1 VNKLPHKGYVFVRL
15 IPYFA
20 AYYILLM
27 RAILSERNLVI
38 VLFVMV
44 LITFSLAQEDSKK
57 MEKMYTGVNTSTAST
72 LITEHLPAPV
82 KEHLPVL
89 IKK

>member
-1 VNKLPHKGYVFVRL
+1 MRL

-20 AYYILLM
+20 AYYTLLM

-38 VLFVMV
+38 VLFVVV
-44 LITFSLAQEDSKK
+44 LVTFSLAQEDSKK
-57 MEKMYTGVNTSTAST
+57 MEKMYTGVNASTAST

-82 KEHLPVL
+82 KEQLPATN
-89 IKK
+89 KE